1 MTPAGSAPGD
11 ADIDA
16 VRRFNREYTKRVG
29 ALRGGLLASPW
40 PLPQARVIYELAQR
54 DGTAASDL
62 AAALDLDPSYLSRL
76 LRTLERA
83 GLVLRARDRAD
94 ARRQSL
100 ALTAAGRAA
109 FADLDRRSRDETA
122 ALLARLGEAE
132 RKRLVGA
139 MATVDALTA
148 PAPSSATIALRAHEP
163 GDLGWVVSRHGAL
176 YAREYGWDVTFEAF
190 VAEIA
195 AKFLREFDPARER
208 AWIAERDGERV
219 GSVFV
224 VVNRDDGARGE
235 AKLRMLLVEPS
246 ARGLGVGRRL
256 VDEAIRFAR
265 AVGYREMV
273 LWTNDILHAARKLYV
288 DAGFVLEREEAHA
301 SFGQRL
307 VGEYWRLELSP

>member
-1 MTPAGSAPGD
+1 MTHFSEPPTAK
-11 ADIDA
+11 DIAA
-16 VRRFNREYTKRVG
+16 VRGFHREYTKRIG
-29 ALRGGLLASPW
+29 ALRGDLLATPF
-40 PLPQARVIYELAQR
+40 PLPQARILFELAQR
-54 DGTAASDL
+54 DGVPASVL
-62 AAALDLDPSYLSRL
+62 AQALDLDPSYLSRML
-76 LRTLERA
+76 KALERT
-83 GLVLRARDRAD
+83 GLVLRARDRGD

-109 FADLDRRSRDETA
+109 FAELDLRSRDEIA
-122 ALLARLGEAE
+122 AMLARLAPDD
-132 RKRLVGA
+132 RRRLVGA

-148 PAPSSATIALRAHEP
+148 PSPAPATITLRAHEP

-176 YAREYGWDVTFEAF
+176 YAREYGWDITFEAF
-190 VAEIA
+190 VADIVA
-195 AKFLREFDPARER
+195 AFLRQFDPVRER

-224 VVNRDDGARGE
+224 VVNRDDDARGE

-256 VDEAIRFAR
+256 VDEAIRYAR

-288 DAGFVLEREEAHA
+288 DAGFTLQREETHD

-307 VGEYWRLELSP
+307 TGQYWRLALSS